1 MSKELTPP
9 DPSHAIVASFR
20 GQDTGV
26 LARTND
32 VFKTS
37 KSEVHQTSF
46 KLENVVRLFYVFRN
60 ASRNHQCVY

>member
-9 DPSHAIVASFR
+9 DPSHAIVASFQ

-46 KLENVVRLFYVFRN
+46 KLENVVRLF
-60 ASRNHQCVY
+60 